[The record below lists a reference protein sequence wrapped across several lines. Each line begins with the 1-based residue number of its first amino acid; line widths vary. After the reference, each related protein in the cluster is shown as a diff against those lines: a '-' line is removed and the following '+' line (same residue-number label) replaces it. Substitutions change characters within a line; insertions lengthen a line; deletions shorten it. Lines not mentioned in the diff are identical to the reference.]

1 MKVHHAC
8 SSKRAYLVFVAIY
21 LRGML
26 LNDSATT
33 LILLPIAVVAK
44 EQVDTIELIDSSLS
58 TL

>member
-8 SSKRAYLVFVAIY
+8 TSKRAYLVFVATY

-26 LNDSATT
+26 LTDSASQ
-33 LILLPIAVVAK
+33 ILLPIAVVAK
-44 EQVDTIELIDSSLS
+44 EQADTVELIDSSLA